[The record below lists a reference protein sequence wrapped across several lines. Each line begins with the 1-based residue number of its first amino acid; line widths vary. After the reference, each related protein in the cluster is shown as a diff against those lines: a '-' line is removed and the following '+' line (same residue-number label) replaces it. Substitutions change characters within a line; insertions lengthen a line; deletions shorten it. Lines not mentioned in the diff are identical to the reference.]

1 MAKQKTNDGDKS
13 LLVSLKE
20 ITTSEDVAYY
30 IAYKYAPDILEKD
43 NIKTFADS
51 QAAYVRFQN
60 RDEKNMDKLL
70 YKESSQKAIK
80 YLLKRLDTSRDIT
93 LLNKYYKLAEG
104 GDVKALEAYLKFKTA
119 FFADDNDTDELKE
132 LLRGAS
138 TSSKDDDFEM
148 DF

>member
-13 LLVSLKE
+13 LLAALKE
-20 ITTSEDVAYY
+20 ITTSDDVAYY
-30 IAYKYAPDILEKD
+30 IVFKYAPELLEKD
-43 NIKTFADS
+43 NIKTYEDL
-51 QAAYVRFQN
+51 QAAYARFGS
-60 RDEKNMDKLL
+60 RDEKNMDKLM

-119 FFADDNDTDELKE
+119 FFADKDETDELKE

-138 TSSKDDDFEM
+138 TTTNEDDFEM